1 MEELVKHKAALRREI
16 KYLTSKLEDHDPQG
30 HIRTTINVLEQRIKD
45 IDDFIDGL
53 HRRAFEYLEARNKVK
68 HDELI
73 IAQEKSLNAMVAN
86 MYGSL

>member
-1 MEELVKHKAALRREI
+1 MEELIKHKAALRREI
-16 KYLTSKLEDHDPQG
+16 TYLTSKLEDHDTG

-53 HRRAFEYLEARNKVK
+53 HRRAVEYLNARNKVN
-68 HDELI
+68 HDEFI
-73 IAQEKSLNAMVAN
+73 ISQEESLNAMVAN

>member
-1 MEELVKHKAALRREI
+1 MEELIKHKVALRKEI
-16 KYLTSKLEDHDPQG
+16 TYLTSKLEDHDTG

-53 HRRAFEYLEARNKVK
+53 HRRAFEYLNARNKIK

-73 IAQEKSLNAMVAN
+73 TSQEKSLNAMMSN
-86 MYGSL
+86 MYGSV

>member
-1 MEELVKHKAALRREI
+1 MEELIKHKAALRKEI
-16 KYLTSKLEDHDPQG
+16 TYLTSKLEDHDTG

-53 HRRAFEYLEARNKVK
+53 HRRAFEYLNARNKVK

-86 MYGSL
+86 MYGSV

>member
-1 MEELVKHKAALRREI
+1 MEELVKHKDALRREI
-16 KYLTSKLEDHDPQG
+16 TYLTSKLEDHDTG

-53 HRRAFEYLEARNKVK
+53 HRRAFEYLNARNKVK

-86 MYGSL
+86 MYGSV

>member
-1 MEELVKHKAALRREI
+1 MEELVKHKNALRREI
-16 KYLTSKLEDHDPQG
+16 TYLTSKLEDHDTG

-53 HRRAFEYLEARNKVK
+53 HRRAFEYLNARNKIN
-68 HDELI
+68 HDKLI
-73 IAQEKSLNAMVAN
+73 ASQEEALNAMVAN

>member
-1 MEELVKHKAALRREI
+1 MEELIKHKAALRKEI
-16 KYLTSKLEDHDPQG
+16 TYLTSKLEDHDTG

-53 HRRAFEYLEARNKVK
+53 HRRAFEYLNARNKIK

-73 IAQEKSLNAMVAN
+73 TSQEKSLNAMMSN
-86 MYGSL
+86 MYGSV

>member
-1 MEELVKHKAALRREI
+1 MEELIKHKAALRREI
-16 KYLTSKLEDHDPQG
+16 KYLTSKLEDHDTG

-53 HRRAFEYLEARNKVK
+53 HRRAFEYLNARNKVK

-86 MYGSL
+86 MYGSV